1 MGFSRFNAL
10 DQALDIAGSL
20 VQSQTM
26 TLSEEPLGYGAPISG
41 QTGAAATISAFATP
55 IATITGLTGMTA
67 QSVGR
72 MLTLGGAASGGNNGT
87 FLITAFNSSTS
98 VDIRNAAAVTPD
110 ANDGAIT
117 WTERQPYSLEDDI
130 NYIRSDRQAIKGT
143 TNWYDAVPV
152 YQRPTAIG
160 TNVPAN
166 LTNIAGKTTDARG
179 FITRRAFY
187 EVPVAATNTF
197 ITLSSPG
204 NLKHSDA
211 VDKTG
216 VPVFDAAPYTGL
228 FKSCY
233 VEITDGYVNSPLIGG
248 DNEIVV
254 QAGPHAGEKIF
265 GVTNA
270 GASTSPNSVEVVF
283 YSVPYG
289 KDILTNSTLYTWEAS
304 QPTVLSLAYGYFQ
317 RLDLMP
323 DDEFL
328 TIHSLGISSDGDLR
342 ADINNLQQTMG
353 SGDGY
358 TSLNGFLTNTSANY
372 VFFNLPDA
380 TPSVVEALNTLNAQ
394 IGDRTYTGGILTSGQ
409 TIAASLQALSS
420 SIGNTT
426 ITRTIE
432 RLAATLNAN
441 TAHTLPGGL
450 TYTLDGTNNGQYLW
464 VYTRGLLRDPG
475 PVSGDNDYSETSTTS
490 VTFYSKLNA
499 KDHINYFKKG

>member
-26 TLSEEPLGYGAPISG
+26 TLSEEPLGYGAPIAG
-41 QTGAAATISAFATP
+41 QTGATATVSAFATP
-55 IATITGLTGMTA
+55 IATITGLTGMTV

-72 MLTLGGAASGGNNGT
+72 MLTLSGAASGGNNGT
-87 FLITAFNSSTS
+87 FLIVAFNSATS
-98 VDIRNAAAVTPD
+98 VDIKNAAAVTPD
-110 ANDGAIT
+110 ANDGAIN
-117 WTERQPYSLEDDI
+117 WTERQPYSLEDDL
-130 NYIRSDRQAIKGT
+130 NYNRTDHRLMKGT

-187 EVPVAATNTF
+187 EVPVVATNTF

-233 VEITDGYVNSPLIGG
+233 VEITDGYMTNPTIGG

-254 QAGPHAGEKIF
+254 IAGPHAGEKVF
-265 GVTNA
+265 GVTNG

-289 KDILTNSTLYTWEAS
+289 KDILTNSTLYTWEVG
-304 QPTVLSLAYGYFQ
+304 QPTVLSMAYGFFQ

-323 DDEFL
+323 DDEFM
-328 TIHSLGISSDGDLR
+328 TVHSLGISSDGDLR
-342 ADINNLQQTMG
+342 QDINDLQQTIG
-353 SGDGY
+353 FGDGY
-358 TSLNGFLTNTSANY
+358 TSLNGFLTNTVANY

-380 TPSVVEALNTLNAQ
+380 TPSVIEALNTLNAQ
-394 IGDRTYTGGILTSGQ
+394 IGDRTYTGTILTSGQ

-420 SIGNTT
+420 AIGNTT

-432 RLAATLNAN
+432 RLAVGINAN

-450 TYTLDGTNNGQYLW
+450 TYTLDGTDNGQYLW
-464 VYTRGLLRDPG
+464 VYTRGVLRDPG
-475 PVSGDNDYSETSTTS
+475 AISAGNFYTETSTTS
-490 VTFYSKLNA
+490 VTFYYDQTAGTS
-499 KDHINYFKKG
+499 INYFTKG